1 MSACSEAR
9 RFLAIFLPRLATD
22 RLRRE
27 PSSAFSALPAEAP
40 LVVVD
45 KVQNALRLVAL
56 DARARALGLE
66 TGLALADAR
75 ARIPDLA
82 VAETASARDAVLL
95 AQIGD
100 WCDRFTPIV
109 AVDLPDGLVL
119 DITGCAHLAGGE
131 GALIA
136 KIIGDLERSGI
147 CAVGAIA
154 GAPDAARALA
164 RFGAGG
170 IVPPGEDAMRV
181 APLPVAAL
189 ALPTD
194 VAVALVRMGLKR
206 IGDLMDRPRAPLA
219 ARFGASLLVAL
230 DRTTGALDAPI
241 SPRRIVPVCRTEQR
255 FAEPITESADI
266 LAVLAELAASLCATL
281 EERGL
286 GGRRFE
292 ASFFRVDGAVRRLTI
307 ATARATREAKPLARL
322 FADKLDTLA
331 EPLESGFGFDIIR
344 LGALVTEPLSPAQ
357 GRLDGARDAQ
367 EDVAS
372 LIDRLSVRFGPER
385 VLRFEARD
393 THIPER
399 TQRLVPAL
407 STPRKQTTAWE
418 GERDAGE
425 PPRRPMSLF
434 NPPQPIEAVAE
445 VPDGPPLR
453 FRWRRVLH
461 RVVTAEGPERI
472 APEWWRSE
480 GAQPTRDYYR
490 IEDADGRRF
499 WVFRAGL
506 YGRETGAPRWFLHGL
521 FP

>member
-1 MSACSEAR
+1 M
-9 RFLAIFLPRLATD
+9 
-22 RLRRE
+22 
-27 PSSAFSALPAEAP
+27 PAEAP

-45 KVQNALRLVAL
+45 KVKNALRLVAL

-82 VAETASARDAVLL
+82 VAETAPAKDAALL

-109 AVDLPDGLVL
+109 AVDLPDGVVL

-131 GALIA
+131 AALIA

-147 CAVGAIA
+147 GALGAIA
-154 GAPDAARALA
+154 GTPDAARALA

-170 IVPPGEDAMRV
+170 IVVPPGGDARAMR
-181 APLPVAAL
+181 PLPVVAL
-189 ALPTD
+189 ALPTET
-194 VAVALVRMGLKR
+194 AAALVRMGLKR

-219 ARFGASLLVAL
+219 ARFGTSLLAAL

-241 SPRRIVPVCRTEQR
+241 SPRRIVPLCLAERR
-255 FAEPITESADI
+255 FAEPITESDDI
-266 LAVLAELAASLCATL
+266 LAVLAELAASLSETL
-281 EERGL
+281 EERGE
-286 GGRRFE
+286 GGRHFE
-292 ASFFRVDGAVRRLTI
+292 ASFFRVDGAVRRLEI

-367 EDVAS
+367 EDVAR

-399 TQRLVPAL
+399 TQRFVPAL

-418 GERDAGE
+418 GERDAGA

-480 GAQPTRDYYR
+480 GVQPTRDYYR
-490 IEDADGRRF
+490 IEDALGRRF

>member
-1 MSACSEAR
+1 M
-9 RFLAIFLPRLATD
+9 
-22 RLRRE
+22 
-27 PSSAFSALPAEAP
+27 PAEAP
-40 LVVVD
+40 LVVAD
-45 KVQNALRLVAL
+45 KVKNALRIAAL
-56 DARARALGLE
+56 DARARTLGLE
-66 TGLALADAR
+66 TGLTLADAR
-75 ARIPDLA
+75 ARVPDLA
-82 VAETASARDAVLL
+82 VAEAAPARDTVLL

-109 AVDLPDGLVL
+109 AVDAPDGLVL

-131 GALIA
+131 AALLA
-136 KIIGDLERSGI
+136 KIIDDLERSGI
-147 CAVGAIA
+147 GASGAIA

-170 IVPPGEDAMRV
+170 IVPPGEDAKRV

-189 ALPTD
+189 ALPTET
-194 VAVALVRMGLKR
+194 AAALVRMGLKR

-219 ARFGASLLVAL
+219 ARFGASLLAAL
-230 DRTTGALDAPI
+230 DRTTGVRDAPI
-241 SPRRIVPVCRTEQR
+241 SPRRIVPLCRAERR
-255 FAEPITESADI
+255 FPEPITQSNDI
-266 LAVLAELAASLCATL
+266 LAVLAELAVSLSETL
-281 EERGL
+281 EERGE

-292 ASFFRVDGAVRRLTI
+292 ASFFRVDGAVRRLEI

-322 FADKLDTLA
+322 LADKLDTLA
-331 EPLESGFGFDIIR
+331 EPLDAGFGFDCLR

-357 GRLDGARDAQ
+357 ARLDGARDGA
-367 EDVAS
+367 EDVAR

-385 VLRFEARD
+385 VLRFAARD

-407 STPRKQTTAWE
+407 STPKNKTGWDR
-418 GERDAGE
+418 ERDAGE
-425 PPRRPMSLF
+425 PLRRPMSLF

-461 RVVTAEGPERI
+461 RVVAAEGPERI

-480 GAQPTRDYYR
+480 KAPPTRDYYR
-490 IEDADGRRF
+490 IEDTDGRRF

-506 YGRETGAPRWFLHGL
+506 YERETGAPRWFLHGL